1 MEVQRLRHP
10 PTQLHLTSLSCPSAL
25 LCSADPGPDIPE
37 GSSSGRLNIKR
48 VGQKTGHVTSRS
60 TGSPIPA
67 SPETGPDR
75 EGKYDTQG
83 QTDGSALTP
92 TRTEVGIRVDALVKS
107 GTQERGGV
115 GSDVALIG
123 TEEGHATSHD
133 RVDKKELSEGR
144 GQGKGQGAGDD
155 SLIAAVKSQQA
166 ATATAAAAT
175 APVTTSYWSIMTEV
189 LNESVRAPAATFFT
203 SLYSYTYAYL
213 PKAVDAPQKATN
225 FIPALGI
232 QVQVRVDD
240 EARLL
245 EAEAE
250 GEARCNT
257 AISNG

>member
-1 MEVQRLRHP
+1 M
-10 PTQLHLTSLSCPSAL
+10 A
-25 LCSADPGPDIPE
+25 
-37 GSSSGRLNIKR
+37 
-48 VGQKTGHVTSRS
+48 SRS
-60 TGSPIPA
+60 TGSSIPA
-67 SPETGPDR
+67 SPETGP
-75 EGKYDTQG
+75 EGEGIYDTQG
-83 QTDGSALTP
+83 ETGSSTSQPPRA
-92 TRTEVGIRVDALVKS
+92 EVGTRADALVKT
-107 GTQERGGV
+107 GTQERGGAV
-115 GSDVALIG
+115 SDVAPIG

-133 RVDKKELSEGR
+133 RVDEKNFKEGR
-144 GQGKGQGAGDD
+144 GQGKGQGASDD

-175 APVTTSYWSIMTEV
+175 TAAPVPTSYWSIMTEV

-203 SLYSYTYAYL
+203 SLYSYSYACV
-213 PKAVDAPQKATN
+213 PKAVDAPEKATN

-250 GEARCNT
+250 GVTRCNT